1 MRKSLI
7 IIIIAL
13 IFLGAGGWYF
23 WMESKKPAPSSET
36 KPMPEQSSS
45 KKIAMLIAFKDF
57 QDQEYF
63 NTKEVLESGGA
74 VITTLSASLGQAVGK
89 YGGEVKI
96 EKKLEELD
104 VKDFDAVVFIGGSG
118 AFNYID
124 NSKCHQ
130 IAREAAKQDKVL
142 GAICIAPA
150 ILAKA
155 GVLREKKATVWT
167 SSLDRS
173 AEKILKENGADY
185 QDDDVVVD
193 GKIVT
198 ANGPAA
204 TKKFGQAIA
213 TLLK

>member
-1 MRKSLI
+1 
-7 IIIIAL
+7 
-13 IFLGAGGWYF
+13 
-23 WMESKKPAPSSET
+23 MESKKPAPSSET

-130 IAREAAKQDKVL
+130 IAKEAAKQDKVL

-204 TKKFGQAIA
+204 AKKFGQAIA

>member
-1 MRKSLI
+1 
-7 IIIIAL
+7 
-13 IFLGAGGWYF
+13 
-23 WMESKKPAPSSET
+23 
-36 KPMPEQSSS
+36 
-45 KKIAMLIAFKDF
+45 MLIAFKDF

-204 TKKFGQAIA
+204 AKKFGQAIA

>member
-1 MRKSLI
+1 
-7 IIIIAL
+7 
-13 IFLGAGGWYF
+13 
-23 WMESKKPAPSSET
+23 MESKKPAPSSET

-204 TKKFGQAIA
+204 AKKFGQAIA